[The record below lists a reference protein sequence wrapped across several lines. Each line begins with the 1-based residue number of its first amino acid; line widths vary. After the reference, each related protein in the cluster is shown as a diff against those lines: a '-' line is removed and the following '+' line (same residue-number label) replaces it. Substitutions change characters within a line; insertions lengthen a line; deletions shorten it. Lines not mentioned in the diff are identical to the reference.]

1 MVVAA
6 EMVDWL
12 CMVVDAEMADR
23 LGMGAAVVE
32 SRYCMWAVGLDMA
45 EAVAAIAAL

>member
-1 MVVAA
+1 
-6 EMVDWL
+6 
-12 CMVVDAEMADR
+12 MVVDAEMADR
-23 LGMGAAVVE
+23 LGMVVDAVVE

>member
-1 MVVAA
+1 
-6 EMVDWL
+6 
-12 CMVVDAEMADR
+12 MVVDAEMVDRLGMVVDAEMVDR